1 VRSPTLAELKRAL
14 ARHRPKNLPV
24 QSLMKQAAVAA
35 ILREPSPS
43 APELLFIRRAT
54 HESDPWSGHMA
65 FPGGRVDPQDPSP
78 LAAARRETLEEV
90 GLELPAEAQVGEL
103 SRVLTAPRLPIPMVI
118 HPYVF
123 TVEDVPPFRTDPEE
137 VAEALWVPLGFLAA
151 PENRGT
157 MKRTIKGV
165 PLTFPCYDYQGRVI
179 WGLTLRMVD
188 ELLGLVTNSEVHS

>member
-1 VRSPTLAELKRAL
+1 MKAPSLAELKAAL
-14 ARHRPKNLPV
+14 AGHRPRNVPV

-35 ILREPSPS
+35 ILREPSPA

-54 HESDPWSGHMA
+54 HEADPWSGHMA

-78 LAAARRETLEEV
+78 LAAARRETREEV
-90 GLELPAEAQVGEL
+90 GLELPDQSQVGEL

-123 TVEDVPPFRTDPEE
+123 SVEEVPPFRTDPEE
-137 VAEALWVPLGFLAA
+137 VAEALWVPLSFLAA

-157 MKRTIKGV
+157 VKRTVKGV

-188 ELLGLVTNSEVHS
+188 ELLGLVTSSGAHT